1 MALGKYIWP
10 DWMPHPQVNGYGIQP
25 VDRRTK
31 TDMEM
36 GGIYRVEFDT
46 DECTCQCSL
55 VLDRDQAAWFE
66 TFERDVL
73 KQGSVWFELPL
84 WIGGQVKRHVV
95 RMQDRPRAGELIG
108 LHTTYTLTL
117 DVRER
122 NLMSEDEAEGLL
134 EYPPGQMRKFD
145 DVLHHIVNEMM
156 PEFTLLS
163 FPLFPEINYDQECE
177 MIVPSEECVYE

>member
-1 MALGKYIWP
+1 MALGRYIWP

-46 DECTCQCSL
+46 DECTCNCTL
-55 VLDRDQAAWFE
+55 ILNRDQAAWFE
-66 TFERDVL
+66 VFERDLL

-84 WIGGQVKRHVV
+84 WVGGNVERHVV

-117 DVRER
+117 DVRRR
-122 NLMSEDEAEGLL
+122 NISMCQGVAELLTCYTPSSLGKIMDMFSVLIDETA
-134 EYPPGQMRKFD
+134 PGITILPR
-145 DVLHHIVNEMM
+145 I
-156 PEFTLLS
+156 
-163 FPLFPEINYDQECE
+163 
-177 MIVPSEECVYE
+177 